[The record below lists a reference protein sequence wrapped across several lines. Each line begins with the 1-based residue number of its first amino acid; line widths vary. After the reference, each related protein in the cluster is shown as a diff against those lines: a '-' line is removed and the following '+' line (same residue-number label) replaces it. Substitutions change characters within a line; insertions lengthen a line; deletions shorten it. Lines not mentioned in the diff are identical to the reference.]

1 MGEHMKLRA
10 ALSAVPFAIVALWA
24 APGFAQT
31 QAMIGKWVLNADKG
45 QGTQPASEVLTY
57 EVKDGAEHYVA
68 DATQTDGSKFN
79 SEYVAKFDGKEYP
92 NKNKVTGKVN
102 YVSLKQVFPRVE
114 IITHIDHDKD
124 ANGKTVR
131 KVTGRFIRI
140 ASPDGMEFTSVLLNE
155 KGEVFSVRVFD
166 KQPGS

>member
-1 MGEHMKLRA
+1 MKLRIALPA
-10 ALSAVPFAIVALWA
+10 AQLAIVAMLA

-31 QAMIGKWVLNADKG
+31 PGMVGKWVLNVGKG

-57 EVKDGAEHYVA
+57 EIKDGAEHYVA
-68 DATQTDGSKFN
+68 NATQENGSKFN
-79 SEYVAKFDGKEYP
+79 SDYVARFDGKEYP
-92 NKNKVTGKVN
+92 NTNHVTGKIE
-102 YVSLKQVFPRVE
+102 YVSLKRVFPRVE
-114 IITHIDHDKD
+114 IVTHIDHDKD
-124 ANGKTVR
+124 ANGKEVR

-140 ASPDGMEFTSVLLNE
+140 SSPDGMEFTSILLNA

>member
-1 MGEHMKLRA
+1 MKLRT
-10 ALSAVPFAIVALWA
+10 ALPRVAPALVALLA

-31 QAMIGKWVLNADKG
+31 PGLVGKWVLNVNKG

-57 EVKDGAEHYVA
+57 EIKDGAEHYVA
-68 DATQTDGSKFN
+68 NATQEDGSKFN
-79 SEYVAKFDGKEYP
+79 SDYVARFDGKDYP
-92 NKNKVTGKVN
+92 NTNHVTGKVA

-114 IITHIDHDKD
+114 IVTHIDHDKD
-124 ANGKTVR
+124 ANGKEVR
-131 KVTGRFIRI
+131 KVTGHFIRI
-140 ASPDGMEFTSVLLNE
+140 ASPDGMEFTSILLNA